1 MNALT
6 VLADNDAVTNGWD
19 VLTLLILMGSLVV
32 IFWLANRD

>member
-1 MNALT
+1 MSL
-6 VLADNDAVTNGWD
+6 LAGNDAVTNGWD